1 MKELKVTKIQNQ
13 ILLYLGQFKYLT
25 LSQLLKLG
33 SGTTQYKYL
42 WKQTSALVKRS
53 RPLIEAVRFNTIDR
67 IGRVEDIYYLTK
79 YGAKVLAD
87 TSPNSPALLPKGR
100 VVSAKDYTHKIRT
113 LDFQIETYLYCRQSD
128 LDLVKFLRYFDK
140 TGNNRVDRNLSSLTK
155 VKFKDGKSLIP
166 DGLFVIE
173 VDDFERLL
181 LFELHLGK
189 DSKRIFNQLIAHI
202 DAMLSLKLHNAISY
216 PTNRAYYVLVLFES
230 TSVLESMIQRF
241 KSTGDLYSKIHQYVL
256 CKSFDQFDKENYTD
270 NWKTI
275 LGESQN
281 LSVR

>member
-42 WKQTSALVKRS
+42 WKQASAMVKRS
-53 RPLIEAVRFNTIDR
+53 RPLIDAVRFNTIDR

-113 LDFQIETYLYCRQSD
+113 LDFQIDTYLYCKDSG
-128 LDLVKFLRYFDK
+128 LELVKFLRYFDK
-140 TGNNRVDRNLSSLTK
+140 TGNNRVDKNLSSLTK

-166 DGLFVIE
+166 DGLFIID

-189 DSKRIFNQLIAHI
+189 DSKRIFNQLTAHI

-216 PTNRAYYVLVLFES
+216 PVNRAYYVLVLFES
-230 TSVLESMIQRF
+230 SAVLESMIKRF
-241 KSTGDLYSKIHQYVL
+241 KLTGELYSKIHQYVL
-256 CKSFDQFDKENYTD
+256 CKTFDQFDKENYTD

-275 LGESQN
+275 LGESKN